1 MVIMYDRSLLKPNE
15 LCFTKALNFLSSF
28 QISIFNSFFEIC
40 MRLTKIGL
48 LRNTVTCYTM
58 LPYLTIRHAQTVGVN
73 DLSCLEH
80 AKQSTSLTEIVAHKN
95 LPVST
100 WFQA

>member
-1 MVIMYDRSLLKPNE
+1 MYEAHKNRFIEKLLE
-15 LCFTKALNFLSSF
+15 
-28 QISIFNSFFEIC
+28 IFAVW
-40 MRLTKIGL
+40 RD
-48 LRNTVTCYTM
+48 YTM